1 MTDRPVRLGYLQ
13 QQMYDF
19 LVKSGNMHYVPPDYE
34 TVKIAKSL
42 ERRGLIKLIDCGM
55 CTAAGRTV
63 YMARTLNST
72 TLEAK

>member
-1 MTDRPVRLGYLQ
+1 MANQSLRLGYLQ

-19 LVKSGNMHYVPPDYE
+19 LAKTGRTHYVPPDHE

-55 CTAAGRTV
+55 CTASGRTV
-63 YMARTLNST
+63 YMAHVASQS
-72 TLEAK
+72 